1 MSSVIL
7 REQNN
12 QHQLLMVEVERKLT
26 DVASFQ
32 YLLSLESKQSRETMS
47 SHLNNVARLFG
58 VADHA
63 MFRWELLD
71 SDVVFYIRER
81 FQTLGLSP
89 ATINTILCA
98 IRQTVKHA
106 FMKKQISHENYDRI
120 KLVKNLKASKV
131 AANRV
136 LSSEEIQ
143 NFLSACDDNS
153 FAGLRDATLFLT
165 MIACGLRRAE
175 AVAINIEQIDLNQRE
190 IIITGKGSKERRVWY
205 PELTADY
212 LREYLQELRGHGA
225 GALFVRMNKYDDPVL
240 SNKKSLQSVPGMTPP
255 AVNYILKNRG
265 LLGNI
270 DGFKPHDLRRTFAT
284 KQLSSGTDIKTVS
297 KLLGHASITTTQ
309 IYDLRGDDVA
319 RKAAREHQIF

>member
-1 MSSVIL
+1 MSSVIS
-7 REQNN
+7 REQNH
-12 QHQLLMVEVERKLT
+12 QHQPLMVQVERKLN

-71 SDVVFYIRER
+71 SDIVYYIRGR

-98 IRQTVKHA
+98 VRQTVKHA

-131 AANRV
+131 VANRV
-136 LSSEEIQ
+136 LSSEEIR

-175 AVAINIEQIDLNQRE
+175 AVAINIEQIDFNQRE

-205 PELTADY
+205 SELTADY
-212 LREYLQELRGHGA
+212 LREYLQELRGNEA

-240 SNKKSLQSVPGMTPP
+240 SSKKSLQSVPGMTPP

-297 KLLGHASITTTQ
+297 KLLGHASIATTQ
-309 IYDLRGDDVA
+309 IYDLRDDDVA
-319 RKAAREHQIF
+319 KKAAREHQIF